1 MTRGDRLSPCVACG
15 HRTLD
20 VGNIVGTPEVVEHR
34 TFEIRIGCTIDG
46 SQDGVRRGRTLALFA
61 VSRCISRGARLRKAD
76 AEFGAKL
83 EELDQFFAETTET
96 PLENDQTS

>member
-1 MTRGDRLSPCVACG
+1 MRGTHEVGERKFLSV
-15 HRTLD
+15 
-20 VGNIVGTPEVVEHR
+20 N
-34 TFEIRIGCTIDG
+34 EIAQVINK
-46 SQDGVRRGRTLALFA
+46 SSEA

-96 PLENDQTS
+96 TLEDDQTS